1 MSRALRPLLRVF
13 GLPAKTSF
21 LWIVA
26 QTLGLAYGAAV
37 MVEEKESG
45 KVSKRELDLLNHHVA
60 VSHSNIE
67 DVMLFFSIGASLF
80 WMVALR
86 IIFAVAVVWE
96 RKLLSVRPKQN
107 QLPAN
112 LANS

>member
-80 WMVALR
+80 WMFALR
-86 IIFAVAVVWE
+86 IVFAVAVVWE
-96 RKLLSVRPKQN
+96 RKLLSARPKQN